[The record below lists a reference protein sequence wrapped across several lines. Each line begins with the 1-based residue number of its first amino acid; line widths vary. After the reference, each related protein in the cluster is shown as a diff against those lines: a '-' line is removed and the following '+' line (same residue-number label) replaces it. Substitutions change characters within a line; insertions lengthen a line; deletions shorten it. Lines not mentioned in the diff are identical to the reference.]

1 MLLYAPLHAV
11 LFGFQHMIAVGLVE
25 NLLQIAI
32 QGIFAGVLALFLF
45 ARAVTLLGAGRASTF
60 PALVPGL
67 TMAIGFVVLGEIPS
81 VTQLIGLAI
90 VVLGFRFAM
99 KP

>member
-1 MLLYAPLHAV
+1 
-11 LFGFQHMIAVGLVE
+11 MIAAGWTE
-25 NLLQIAI
+25 NLIQVAV
-32 QGIFAGVLALFLF
+32 QGIFAGLLALFLF
-45 ARAVTLLGAGRASTF
+45 ARAVTALGAGRASTF

-67 TMAIGFVVLGEIPS
+67 TMVIGFIVLGEIPS
-81 VTQLIGLAI
+81 YTQLVGLAI